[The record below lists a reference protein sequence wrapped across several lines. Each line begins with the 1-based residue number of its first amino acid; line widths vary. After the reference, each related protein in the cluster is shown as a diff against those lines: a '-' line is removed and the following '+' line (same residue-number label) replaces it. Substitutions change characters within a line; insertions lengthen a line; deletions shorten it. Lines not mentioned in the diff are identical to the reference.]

1 MEHQHHLQSK
11 CRFCLKKVTS
21 DSYTVKNVTI
31 QLFLTANYDN
41 IPNFENEDDT
51 QYAKKICSSCYSL
64 ISNYKRA
71 QKTHKDK
78 QKKKHMK
85 TDFFKSLPPFNFP
98 TGDDFKH
105 CENCKVCE
113 NMETNKVNVQTPHV
127 QIPQVEASPSSYK
140 RKDLSP
146 FETPTTKRKNIR
158 QPGNGRKT
166 LLMDKIERME
176 VDEEDPDIEMNK
188 VSTIGTKIASE
199 REIVKPENSTHK
211 IMCNMSHVTCQLSHI
226 TCHMSPV
233 MCHLSCVTR
242 HVSPVT
248 FDMSPNHQ

>member
-1 MEHQHHLQSK
+1 
-11 CRFCLKKVTS
+11 
-21 DSYTVKNVTI
+21 
-31 QLFLTANYDN
+31 
-41 IPNFENEDDT
+41 
-51 QYAKKICSSCYSL
+51 
-64 ISNYKRA
+64 
-71 QKTHKDK
+71 
-78 QKKKHMK
+78 
-85 TDFFKSLPPFNFP
+85 
-98 TGDDFKH
+98 
-105 CENCKVCE
+105 
-113 NMETNKVNVQTPHV
+113 METNKVNVQTPHV

-146 FETPTTKRKNIR
+146 FVTPTTKRKNIR
-158 QPGNGRKT
+158 QPGTGRKT

-211 IMCNMSHVTCQLSHI
+211 IMCYMSHVMCQLSHI

-248 FDMSPNHQ
+248 FEMSPNH